1 MKIKNVFLY
10 KKKNNISNLI
20 FKKKIVKKL
29 YLNKKEF
36 FYTLKILKVLLLLN
50 FYDEKIPLYSF
61 FKNYNFL
68 KNIWHLFIITYY
80 YINNNIKKK
89 ITYFFNSIIKTNLIK
104 NLFSFKNRYLKKLNF
119 LFFFKFKLNKILKV
133 TNLNLLLKF
142 LNWRRK
148 YLKINFFIE
157 PSKLN
162 KEISLFSL
170 KPFLSN
176 YKKIIF
182 ISLIKYLIKFFKFE
196 IEKSFVLFWKRLYIY
211 KLKFLLLKIEYIIKK
226 YFDFLLKQYKLF
238 YSIVNF
244 SYQKKRK
251 NRVFFFF
258 SLLNKI
264 IGKEYLDFFNF
275 YKLFEYYKYVKDCLF
290 NCKYI
295 KKVNFFLFFFKY
307 KKIKNNYISI
317 FYKKLKLLKVI
328 IKIKILIII
337 KNLIFLFFLQF
348 FMYWLNNYNFLNK
361 DMELK
366 KPKENNLNVESI
378 KSGLNIMKKLKWNRL
393 PFFRLNYFFYNNIMI
408 KKSSE
413 IGKIKKNLIK

>member
-258 SLLNKI
+258 
-264 IGKEYLDFFNF
+264 FFI
-275 YKLFEYYKYVKDCLF
+275 E
-290 NCKYI
+290 
-295 KKVNFFLFFFKY
+295 
-307 KKIKNNYISI
+307 
-317 FYKKLKLLKVI
+317 
-328 IKIKILIII
+328 
-337 KNLIFLFFLQF
+337 
-348 FMYWLNNYNFLNK
+348 
-361 DMELK
+361 
-366 KPKENNLNVESI
+366 
-378 KSGLNIMKKLKWNRL
+378 
-393 PFFRLNYFFYNNIMI
+393 
-408 KKSSE
+408 
-413 IGKIKKNLIK
+413 